1 MSKDIYKSGFVALIG
16 RPNVGKSTLMN
27 YMLGQKISI
36 TSHKPQTTRHRI
48 LGIKTE
54 DGIQS
59 IYVDTPGL
67 HSTAK
72 NAMNRYMNK
81 TAKNVLH
88 EVDVVIFLVEA
99 GSWTKEDDNVVDRL
113 KQVTAPVILVVNKVD
128 IIKDKADLL
137 PFIKDVSG
145 KYKFLEVLPVSAMKG
160 EGVEHLEQIVAGL
173 LPEGPALYS
182 EDQVTDK
189 TERFMAAELIREK
202 LMRTLRQEIPYSLTV
217 EIENFKLDTSGKK
230 EILNIDAVIWV
241 ERPGQKGI
249 VIGKDGATLKS
260 VGKQARIDMEKSFDQ
275 KVFLNLWVKVKGG
288 WSDNERTLKSLG
300 YNDEGC

>member
-1 MSKDIYKSGFVALIG
+1 MSKDINKSGFIALIG
-16 RPNVGKSTLMN
+16 RPNVGKSTLLN

-54 DGIQS
+54 NGVQA
-59 IYVDTPGL
+59 IYIDTPGL

-99 GSWTKEDDNVVDRL
+99 GCWTKEDASVVDKL
-113 KQVTAPVILVVNKVD
+113 KQVKAPVVMVVNKVD
-128 IIKDKADLL
+128 TVKDKGDLL

-145 KYKFLEVLPVSAMKG
+145 QYEFSEVLPVSAMNG
-160 EGVEHLEQIVAGL
+160 EGVERLEQIVADL

-182 EDQVTDK
+182 EEQVTDK

-217 EIENFKLDTSGKK
+217 EIENFELDTSGKK
-230 EILNIDAVIWV
+230 EILNIGAVIWV

-249 VIGKDGATLKS
+249 VIGKDGENLKS
-260 VGKQARIDMEKSFDQ
+260 IGKQARIDMEKSFDH
-275 KVFLNLWVKVKGG
+275 KVFLNLWVKVKDG
-288 WSDNERTLKSLG
+288 WSDNERILKSLG

>member
-1 MSKDIYKSGFVALIG
+1 MSKNIYKSGFVALIG

-27 YMLGQKISI
+27 RILGQKISI

-54 DGIQS
+54 DGVQA

-81 TAKNVLH
+81 TAKNVIH

-99 GSWTKEDDNVVDRL
+99 GVWTKEDDSVIDRL
-113 KQVTAPVILVVNKVD
+113 KQVSAPVVLVVNKVD
-128 IIKDKADLL
+128 MVKDKADLL
-137 PFIKDVSG
+137 PFIKKVSG

-160 EGVEHLEQIVAGL
+160 EGVERLESIVADL

-202 LMRTLRQEIPYSLTV
+202 LMRTLRQEIPYALTV
-217 EIENFKLDTSGKK
+217 EIENFKLDASGKK

-241 ERPGQKGI
+241 ERAGQKGI

-260 VGKQARIDMEKSFDQ
+260 IGKQARIDMEKSFDQ